1 MADENNSN
9 EDGQFVPDG
18 SMEPLSPQEADNTDY
33 GLMVGERVQ
42 KKDLQQEM
50 RESYLAYAMSV
61 IVDRALPDVRDGMKP
76 VHRRVIYAMYDGGYR
91 PDRGYSKCA
100 RVVGEVMGKYHP
112 HGDSAIYDT
121 LVRMAQSW
129 SMRYTLVDGQGNF
142 GSPGDDPAAAM
153 RYTEC
158 RMAPLAMEMVR
169 DIDKDT
175 VDFLPNYDGKTQEPT
190 VLPARFP
197 NLLCNGSSGIA
208 VGMATNIPP
217 HNMREVAE
225 GVHWALDHPD
235 ASREELLDNLI
246 RIIKGPDFPTG
257 ATILGHKGIE
267 QAYRTGRGLITMR
280 AVVNTEEIKG
290 RMCLVITELPY
301 QVNPD
306 RLVVSIREAVR
317 DGKIQGIADMRDET
331 SGRTGQRLVLVLK
344 RDAVPKV
351 VLNNLYKHSQLQQT
365 FGANMLA
372 LVDGVPRTLSL
383 DAFIRHWVNHQLEV
397 IARRTAYLK
406 REAEER
412 DHILQGYL
420 KALDMIDEVI
430 ALIRASESAETAR
443 TGLMDLLDVD
453 EVQADAIL
461 AMQLRRLAALE
472 RQKILDEH
480 NELMRKIADYND
492 ILAKPERQRKIVG
505 DELDEIV
512 AKYGDE
518 RRTKILPYSG
528 EMNVEDLIA
537 EENVVVTVTHSGFI
551 KRTKADEYRA
561 QHRGGKGIKGAKL
574 REDDVVDHFFLTS
587 THNWLLFFTNKGRV
601 YRLKAYE
608 LPEGSRDSKGQHV
621 ANLLQFGPD
630 ETIQTVLSI
639 PNYDVAKYL
648 VLATRSGK
656 VKKTA
661 LAEYDS
667 PRQGGLIAVRLMTD
681 ENGENADELIG
692 AALCNA
698 DDDIILVS
706 KQGMSL
712 KFEAN
717 DEQLRPMGRQTS
729 GVQGMKLRAGDELLA
744 LEVVQGDSDRDLLV
758 VTNEGFA
765 KRTAFSEYRL
775 QGRNGYGVKAVQLAE
790 GRGSLV
796 GAVIVEESDQIMAIM
811 KSGKVIRSNVAEVK
825 RTGRTTQGVTLAKPD
840 KNDEIISIA
849 RNEETDEDDAEQ
861 AAAENGA
868 VQNDAAAQSQAE
880 TTTENSAETGT
891 EATSDAG
898 DGENVEA

>member
-112 HGDSAIYDT
+112 HGDFAIYDT

-492 ILAKPERQRKIVG
+492 ILAKPERQRKIIG
-505 DELDEIV
+505 AELDEIV

-518 RRTKILPYSG
+518 RRTKIMP
-528 EMNVEDLIA
+528 
-537 EENVVVTVTHSGFI
+537 
-551 KRTKADEYRA
+551 
-561 QHRGGKGIKGAKL
+561 
-574 REDDVVDHFFLTS
+574 
-587 THNWLLFFTNKGRV
+587 
-601 YRLKAYE
+601 
-608 LPEGSRDSKGQHV
+608 
-621 ANLLQFGPD
+621 
-630 ETIQTVLSI
+630 
-639 PNYDVAKYL
+639 
-648 VLATRSGK
+648 
-656 VKKTA
+656 
-661 LAEYDS
+661 
-667 PRQGGLIAVRLMTD
+667 
-681 ENGENADELIG
+681 
-692 AALCNA
+692 
-698 DDDIILVS
+698 
-706 KQGMSL
+706 
-712 KFEAN
+712 
-717 DEQLRPMGRQTS
+717 
-729 GVQGMKLRAGDELLA
+729 
-744 LEVVQGDSDRDLLV
+744 
-758 VTNEGFA
+758 
-765 KRTAFSEYRL
+765 
-775 QGRNGYGVKAVQLAE
+775 
-790 GRGSLV
+790 
-796 GAVIVEESDQIMAIM
+796 
-811 KSGKVIRSNVAEVK
+811 
-825 RTGRTTQGVTLAKPD
+825 
-840 KNDEIISIA
+840 
-849 RNEETDEDDAEQ
+849 
-861 AAAENGA
+861 
-868 VQNDAAAQSQAE
+868 
-880 TTTENSAETGT
+880 
-891 EATSDAG
+891 
-898 DGENVEA
+898 